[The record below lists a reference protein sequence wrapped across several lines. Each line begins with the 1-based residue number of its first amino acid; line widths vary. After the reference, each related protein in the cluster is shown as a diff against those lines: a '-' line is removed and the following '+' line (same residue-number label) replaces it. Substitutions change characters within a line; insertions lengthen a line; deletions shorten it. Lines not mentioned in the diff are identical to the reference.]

1 MSMKKIVLATFLF
14 CSAFFFSQKS
24 MNYVRISYGS
34 ICCGTPSTKP
44 VTDYLKKFEKS
55 NKLRAFEILEQ
66 SGLGREGE
74 FTLYIGTDRLNK
86 KQKAAF
92 KKGLE
97 SVITSQNK
105 TRKQNSD
112 GTVDFDPAVTVYKS
126 DLADIKNLTIY
137 KK

>member
-66 SGLGREGE
+66 GGLGREGE
-74 FTLYIGTDRLNK
+74 FTLYVGTDKLNK

-92 KKGLE
+92 RKGLQ
-97 SVITSQNK
+97 SVITSQNR

>member
-1 MSMKKIVLATFLF
+1 MKKIGLITFLF
-14 CSAFFFSQKS
+14 CSAFLFSQKN

-44 VTDYLKKFEKS
+44 VTDYLKKFEKNNRLS
-55 NKLRAFEILEQ
+55 TFEIFKQ
-66 SGLGREGE
+66 GGLGREGE
-74 FTLYIGTDRLNK
+74 FNLYIGTDKLGK
-86 KQKAAF
+86 KQKTAF
-92 KKGLE
+92 AKGLQ

-105 TRKQNSD
+105 TRKQDSD

-126 DLADIKNLTIY
+126 DLTDIKNLTIY

>member
-1 MSMKKIVLATFLF
+1 MNMKKIILTTFLF

-24 MNYVRISYGS
+24 MSYVRISYGS

-44 VTDYLKKFEKS
+44 VMDYLKKFEK
-55 NKLRAFEILEQ
+55 NNQLKAFEVLKQ
-66 SGLGREGE
+66 GGLGREGE
-74 FTLYIGTDRLNK
+74 FTLYIGTDKLVK
-86 KQKAAF
+86 KQKTAF
-92 KKGLE
+92 RKGLQ
-97 SVITSQNK
+97 SVITSQNR

>member
-1 MSMKKIVLATFLF
+1 MS
-14 CSAFFFSQKS
+14 
-24 MNYVRISYGS
+24 YVRISYGS

-44 VTDYLKKFEKS
+44 VMDYLKKFEK
-55 NKLRAFEILEQ
+55 NNQLKAFEILKQ
-66 SGLGREGE
+66 GGLGREGE
-74 FTLYIGTDRLNK
+74 FTLYIGTDKLGK
-86 KQKAAF
+86 KQKTAF
-92 KKGLE
+92 RKGLQ
-97 SVITSQNK
+97 SVITSQNR

>member
-1 MSMKKIVLATFLF
+1 MKKIVLATFLL

-24 MNYVRISYGS
+24 MSYVRISYGS

-66 SGLGREGE
+66 GGLGREGE
-74 FTLYIGTDRLNK
+74 FTLYIGTDKLNK

-92 KKGLE
+92 TKGLQ

-105 TRKQNSD
+105 TRIQNSD
-112 GTVDFDPAVTVYKS
+112 GTVDFDPAVTVHKS

>member
-14 CSAFFFSQKS
+14 FSAFFFSQKS

-66 SGLGREGE
+66 GGLGREGE
-74 FTLYIGTDRLNK
+74 FTLYVGTDKLNK

-112 GTVDFDPAVTVYKS
+112 GMVDFDPAVTVYKS